1 MNAVAFAGVLALYLA
16 ASNAMHP
23 TLAGAILLL
32 VILQQAFI
40 LFRTAQRIAV
50 WDSAMEIYEALKP
63 VPAVA
68 AAMESPVHHGE
79 TAVKTPVEHGD
90 LAVDPALETAREP
103 LESDGSG
110 V

>member
-63 VPAVA
+63 APA
-68 AAMESPVHHGE
+68 AAISVDSPQEDGVLL
-79 TAVKTPVEHGD
+79 VNSPVEHGD
-90 LAVDPALETAREP
+90 FTVDPALETAREP